1 MSLIRLVREALPRMR
16 ERGGGRIVNVASSSI
31 KQPLETLIL
40 SNTFRAGVAGLVKSL
55 VFELAPDGILVN
67 TLVPGASTPNAR
79 PLLMRH
85 GRRLCASRSR
95 QSVDRWRRR
104 YRSGATGGQKSLP
117 GLRCCLPRSVQV
129 RRGIL
134 HGGWTLRFGSLG

>member
-1 MSLIRLVREALPRMR
+1 MSVIRLVREALPRMR

-31 KQPLETLIL
+31 KQPLENLTL

-85 GRRLCASRSR
+85 GRRLCASRSTR
-95 QSVDRWRRR
+95 SVDRWRRR